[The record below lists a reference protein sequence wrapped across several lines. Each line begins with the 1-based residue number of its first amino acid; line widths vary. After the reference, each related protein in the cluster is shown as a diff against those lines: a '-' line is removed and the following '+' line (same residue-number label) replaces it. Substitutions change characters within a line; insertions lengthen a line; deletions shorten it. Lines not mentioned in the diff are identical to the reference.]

1 MVSNPETTAR
11 REALGSLAAAQ
22 MAERAGR
29 LDDAWALCLS
39 AVEERPFHP
48 DAFVQMASISAAGG
62 DRETARLSLQRA
74 KSMAPMWA
82 LPAQLLEG
90 LGRGPKSN
98 GSIPGRTPPR
108 FVLPARQSRLSVCL
122 IVKNEERFLG
132 KCLRSV
138 EGLADEILVVDTGST
153 DRTVEIARLHGAR
166 VDSFVWC
173 DDFSAARNAGLEQ
186 ARGDWILILD
196 ADEELSPEDHAV
208 LLEAVRGESNHLLW
222 RLRCIQELEGR
233 RYQGYVPRL
242 FRNAPGIW
250 FEDPIHESVTQ
261 TVEVLLRIWSMET
274 GLSSARLIHHGNT
287 PEIIQ
292 ERGKVGRN
300 HALLLRAVSDNPGN
314 AYMQMQLGCEYLRME
329 QSDKAFHHFGLAVDL
344 CEESGGLFPDSVE
357 ALLTQYG
364 SQLVQER
371 RFEETER
378 LLTGR
383 LANQSPLTPWH
394 RYLRGRARMELGRLG
409 EALEDLQDCLARRSA
424 ETLWIT
430 PGDLETP
437 ELEFMIG
444 EVLGRLGR
452 NEDSERFLRQALAK
466 DRTCVRYIGATARM
480 IARRGDPV
488 EALGFLLEHLPEAS
502 NSIDLW
508 ILGAQIALNAPG
520 LEAFSAEWTR
530 DALGHHPSDTTLQL
544 LCGAA
549 LIQAG
554 MIPDAY
560 RLFVG
565 LPDVRQPK
573 VLGGLLF
580 TGIYRGG
587 VRLPDLGPQE
597 QRIAIVSIVGILQQL
612 GARGRADL
620 VAGFRQAV
628 GAYAVQYPWIAEA
641 FGGPDHGGVPARQQ
655 GA

>member
-1 MVSNPETTAR
+1 V
-11 REALGSLAAAQ
+11 EA
-22 MAERAGR
+22 
-29 LDDAWALCLS
+29 
-39 AVEERPFHP
+39 
-48 DAFVQMASISAAGG
+48 
-62 DRETARLSLQRA
+62 
-74 KSMAPMWA
+74 
-82 LPAQLLEG
+82 
-90 LGRGPKSN
+90 
-98 GSIPGRTPPR
+98 
-108 FVLPARQSRLSVCL
+108 
-122 IVKNEERFLG
+122 
-132 KCLRSV
+132 
-138 EGLADEILVVDTGST
+138 LADEILIVDTGST
-153 DRTVEIARLHGAR
+153 DRTVEIALSHGAR

-173 DDFSAARNAGLEQ
+173 NDFSAARNAGLEQ

-196 ADEELSPEDHAV
+196 ADEELSPEDHEV
-208 LLEAVRGESNHLLW
+208 LLEALRGDSNHLLL

-233 RYQGYVPRL
+233 QYQGYVPRL

-250 FEDPIHESVTQ
+250 FQDPIHESVTH
-261 TVEVLLRIWSMET
+261 TVGVLSRIWSMET
-274 GLSSARLIHHGNT
+274 GLSCARLIHHGNT

-314 AYMQMQLGCEYLRME
+314 AYMQMQLGCEYLRMDR
-329 QSDKAFHHFGLAVDL
+329 SDKAFHHFGLAVEL
-344 CEESGGLFPDSVE
+344 CEGAGGLFPDSVE
-357 ALLTQYG
+357 ALLTQYA

-394 RYLRGRARMELGRLG
+394 RYLRGRARMELGRLE
-409 EALEDLQDCLARRSA
+409 EALEDLQDCRSRRSE

-452 NEDSERFLRQALAK
+452 YEESERFLRWALAK
-466 DRTCVRYIGATARM
+466 DRACVRYIGATARM

-488 EALGFLLEHLPEAS
+488 GALGLLLEHLPEAS
-502 NSIDLW
+502 NSVDLW
-508 ILGAQIALNAPG
+508 ILGAQIAMNAPG
-520 LEAFSAEWTR
+520 LESFSTEWTR

-554 MIPDAY
+554 MIREAH
-560 RLFVG
+560 RLFDG
-565 LPDVRQPK
+565 LPDVREPRA
-573 VLGGLLF
+573 LGGLLF
-580 TGIYRGG
+580 TGISCGD

-597 QRIAIVSIVGILQQL
+597 QRIAILSVVGILQQL
-612 GARGRADL
+612 RSRGRDDL
-620 VAGFRQAV
+620 VAGFRRAV
-628 GAYAVQYPWIAEA
+628 GAYAVQYSWIADA
-641 FGGPDHGGVPARQQ
+641 FRDPPSGVVPDQKPEV
-655 GA
+655 